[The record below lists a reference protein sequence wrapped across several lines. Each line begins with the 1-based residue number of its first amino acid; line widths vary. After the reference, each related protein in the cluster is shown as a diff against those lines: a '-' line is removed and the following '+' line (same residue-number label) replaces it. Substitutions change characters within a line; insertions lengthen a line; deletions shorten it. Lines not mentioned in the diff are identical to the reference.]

1 MIAITKKAASANRV
15 AATRRFRAQQPEPA
29 EITEAERCEIRRHCR
44 QMYRE
49 WQHSEHPY
57 PKSWPIRRDLWTRE
71 VLEIVREQLKA
82 ISSTPAILEGEFVRE
97 LTEVTNKL
105 LPEKL
110 PPAPVAEE
118 ECAHV

>member
-1 MIAITKKAASANRV
+1 MTGITKQAASANRV
-15 AATRRFRAQQPEPA
+15 AATRRHRAKHEEPA
-29 EITEAERCEIRRHCR
+29 EITEAEKREIRRHCR
-44 QMYRE
+44 QLYRDGGL
-49 WQHSEHPY
+49 SEHPY
-57 PKSWPIRRDLWTRE
+57 PKSWAIRRDLWTRE
-71 VLEIVREQLKA
+71 VLEIVRESLAA
-82 ISSTPAILEGEFVRE
+82 ILRVPEILEGEFVRE